1 MRWFSDEQ
9 LGLFSYVAVED
20 RIPADLPLRT
30 IRKLVDKALV
40 QINGHLACCYP
51 RTGHPSI
58 EPEQLLRALLLQG
71 IRSERQLGLQPALSL
86 GRRADPR

>member
-40 QINGHLACCYP
+40 QI
-51 RTGHPSI
+51 
-58 EPEQLLRALLLQG
+58 
-71 IRSERQLGLQPALSL
+71 
-86 GRRADPR
+86 